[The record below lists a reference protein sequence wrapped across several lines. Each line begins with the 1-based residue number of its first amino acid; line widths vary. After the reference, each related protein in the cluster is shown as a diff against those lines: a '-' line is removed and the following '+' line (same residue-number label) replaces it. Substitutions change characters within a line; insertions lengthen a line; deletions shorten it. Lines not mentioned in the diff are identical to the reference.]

1 MMGATDGMS
10 FGAQVSTIVL
20 MYFSALVAAL
30 PAPSGATP
38 SSSATG
44 VAVPTGLVNACP
56 TADGGYFTGQKG
68 FHYRLHC
75 NTDRLGGDLYAVY
88 GQPDISACVSLCDAE
103 PACVGSTWEFPTADV
118 RTDGGICYLKSSLVP
133 ESVDHTVDVVVC
145 EDCPG
150 IQCPSSNGTTAW
162 SGGKSFTLLCDKEQY
177 GGNLGGI
184 DNPIFGQTISSCL
197 QACGAN
203 PDCAAV
209 TFQGGTCYLKS
220 ANPVNIATANGYTAW
235 VNLGG
240 GATSSLVPRQASG
253 TTATTPATATTPTT
267 VTTATTATSTA
278 GTTGFQC
285 PANGNSVIRTP
296 NEAQFQL
303 ICGRSSGANPIGTAP
318 GVNYQDCANQCAV
331 ISQCQSVSF
340 TSGTCSFRDTATLD
354 LTGGDSLTRLA
365 TAPSP
370 ASCSADDRKVFV
382 AGGYSFQIRCASA
395 GGGNYPPRLSLPL
408 VNKVFRN
415 NSLHH
420 PFDRS

>member
-177 GGNLGGI
+177 G
-184 DNPIFGQTISSCL
+184 
-197 QACGAN
+197 
-203 PDCAAV
+203 
-209 TFQGGTCYLKS
+209 KS
-220 ANPVNIATANGYTAW
+220 A
-235 VNLGG
+235 
-240 GATSSLVPRQASG
+240 
-253 TTATTPATATTPTT
+253 
-267 VTTATTATSTA
+267 
-278 GTTGFQC
+278 
-285 PANGNSVIRTP
+285 
-296 NEAQFQL
+296 E
-303 ICGRSSGANPIGTAP
+303 
-318 GVNYQDCANQCAV
+318 
-331 ISQCQSVSF
+331 
-340 TSGTCSFRDTATLD
+340 
-354 LTGGDSLTRLA
+354 
-365 TAPSP
+365 
-370 ASCSADDRKVFV
+370 
-382 AGGYSFQIRCASA
+382 
-395 GGGNYPPRLSLPL
+395 
-408 VNKVFRN
+408 
-415 NSLHH
+415 
-420 PFDRS
+420 